1 MTANGIPPPYLP
13 PLTPKIYFT
22 ADRFSRQLFNILAHP
37 RAHSPPQAHR
47 LGIGVFNRTA
57 TTASGDIS
65 EFYSLS
71 KHLSVS
77 SLFFYLP
84 FSAAARPPT
93 EWRVVARI
101 CKSNKFI
108 WIEIE
113 LAPFVHVMMSLCMF
127 QVYYASCGDDIYDS
141 GGRFWENE
149 WKTSFEITLSGAAV
163 DDVQTLW
170 KFH

>member
-1 MTANGIPPPYLP
+1 MTANGIPPPYLL

-22 ADRFSRQLFNILAHP
+22 ADRFSRQLFNIQAHP

-113 LAPFVHVMMSLCMF
+113 LAPFVHVMMSAYTCF
-127 QVYYASCGDDIYDS
+127 RC
-141 GGRFWENE
+141 
-149 WKTSFEITLSGAAV
+149 ITRAAV
-163 DDVQTLW
+163 VTYMIRAVAFGKMNEKQVL
-170 KFH
+170 K

>member
-1 MTANGIPPPYLP
+1 MTANGIPPPYLL

-22 ADRFSRQLFNILAHP
+22 ADRFSRQLFNIQAHP

-84 FSAAARPPT
+84 FSAAARPPNG
-93 EWRVVARI
+93 EWL
-101 CKSNKFI
+101 
-108 WIEIE
+108 
-113 LAPFVHVMMSLCMF
+113 LASAKVINLFESKLNWLRLCMWWW
-127 QVYYASCGDDIYDS
+127 VYACF
-141 GGRFWENE
+141 RC
-149 WKTSFEITLSGAAV
+149 ITRAAAV
-163 DDVQTLW
+163 TYMIRAVAFGKMNEKQVL
-170 KFH
+170 K